1 MKKSIIHAV
10 ALFLDKRRR
19 VQRFDSHGVKR
30 FTRLLFLV
38 LFLSCGATLGFVSL
52 TYPASNLKRLRL
64 AYDHPLT
71 TRITYAPIDPRI
83 VSAVRA
89 QAAAAADVPDPN
101 GPTFGHPIISGIQG
115 VGFEQGLR
123 IDPSNSNRV
132 YTSAP
137 GSLSSDT
144 SWIWQSLDG
153 GLTFKWVT
161 AATPLEGKATP
172 ACAGGGDSE
181 TGVDLMGR
189 LYFCDL
195 TLPNFST
202 ARSDDFGATFLCSNT
217 GVPDAVVDR
226 QWYTFDGDPLNG
238 GSIYLTNDEVAMSP
252 AMCGSPT
259 NFGQNI
265 LVMYRSPITGSPP
278 QAAGIEFGP
287 ANKISN
293 PMGCDEGIMGN
304 NEVSPVAT
312 TLGQPDGNGG
322 YTTLPA
328 PVKHV
333 FVVHDDALLN
343 RILVGRCFPVAF
355 GAPVPNV
362 SDPSGLNCV
371 DLPVA
376 DLTTSNKTGGNFP
389 TLAIDA
395 AGNLYTVWEQA
406 PINAGGQVTGDT
418 LLKYSYSTDQG
429 NTWSAPMT
437 IDTSGSPVG
446 TLHTN
451 VFGWIAAG
459 DDGRVGIAWYGTSG
473 QPPFPSAGPDSCGA
487 TCDWSLWYV
496 MTTNGHSATPT
507 FTAPVSASEHFVHR
521 GSQYTLIGGQT
532 GDRTQGDFLQMR
544 MGARGE
550 AEIGYSDS
558 NNVDEIFAPHGMFVR
573 QNGGPGL
580 LAASSP
586 VTISGL
592 TPFNSAA
599 DPTGDG
605 KYQQSGISSANMPQL
620 DITGSN
626 ITIATTAPC
635 SVVAPCYRVEMRI
648 NNLSLAPSIT
658 QDPDIDLVWS
668 TQWLVQSSS
677 DVNGGKNFH
686 VYGESTNGGTLQCY
700 VGENA
705 AAAVGGGVAL
715 TYPGGST
722 ALPAA
727 NCQST
732 LGANGNIVI
741 YVPLT
746 SVLEAGAI
754 DNRLHEVTASTM
766 TLQGPANAIQP
777 VAGIGGSLFNL
788 VDVAQTYVFDPAQ
801 VTFTRVVS
809 RKVHGGAGT
818 FDIELAQN
826 GPSADECRSGG
837 ANGNYQLIVTFV
849 NPISAVA
856 GGTVTS
862 GTGMVDSVSA
872 SGSNVTIN
880 LSGVTTAQRLVVT
893 LTGVNDGTTVGTV
906 TITMPVLVGDT
917 NSNGATNAADIA
929 QTKSQSGQPVTAA
942 NFREDVSADG
952 YLNASDIAIVK
963 SKSGTALP

>member
-1 MKKSIIHAV
+1 MKSSIIPAL
-10 ALFLDKRRR
+10 ALFLNKCRR
-19 VQRFDSHGVKR
+19 VRRFDSYRVKR
-30 FTRLLFLV
+30 SARLLLLV
-38 LFLSCGATLGFVSL
+38 LFLSCGAALGFVAV
-52 TYPASNLKRLRL
+52 TYPESNFKRLRL
-64 AYDHPLT
+64 AYDHPQT
-71 TRITYAPIDPRI
+71 THAAYAPIDPNT

-89 QAAAAADVPDPN
+89 QAIAAVG

-123 IDPSNSNRV
+123 LDPSNSNRL

-137 GSLSSDT
+137 GSLSSNT
-144 SWIWQSLDG
+144 SWVWQSLDG

-161 AATPLEGKATP
+161 ASTPLEGKVTP
-172 ACAGGGDSE
+172 TCAGGGDTE

-195 TLPNFST
+195 TLANFST
-202 ARSDDFGATFLCSNT
+202 ARSDDQGATFTCSNT
-217 GVPDAVVDR
+217 GVPDTVVDR

-238 GSIYLTNDEVAMSP
+238 GSIYLTNDEFAQGT
-252 AMCGSPT
+252 AMCGAPT

-265 LVMYRSPITGSPP
+265 LVMYRSPVTGAEPT
-278 QAAGIEFGP
+278 AGITFGP
-287 ANKISN
+287 ANKVSD

-312 TLGQPDGNGG
+312 TLGQPDGMGG

-328 PVKHV
+328 AVKHV
-333 FVVHDDALLN
+333 FVIHDDALLH
-343 RILVGRCFPVAF
+343 RILIGRCFPVAF

-371 DLPVA
+371 DLPVI
-376 DLTTSNKTGGNFP
+376 DLGPNIKTGANFP
-389 TLAIDA
+389 TMAIDG
-395 AGNLYTVWEQA
+395 AGNLYAVWEQA

-418 LLKYSYSTDQG
+418 VLKYSFSTDQG
-429 NTWSAPMT
+429 NTWAAPIT

-451 VFGWIAAG
+451 VFAWIAAG
-459 DDGRVGIAWYGTSG
+459 DDGRVGIAWYGTPG
-473 QPPFPSAGPDSCGA
+473 QPAFPSNGPDSCGS

-496 MTTNGHSATPT
+496 MSTNGHSAAPA
-507 FTAPVSASEHFVHR
+507 FTAPVQASGHFVHR
-521 GSQYTLIGGQT
+521 GSQNTLIGGQN

-558 NNVDEIFAPHGMFVR
+558 NNVDEIFAPHGTFVR

-580 LAASSP
+580 VGALSP
-586 VTISGL
+586 VTVSGL
-592 TPFNSAA
+592 TPFNNVT

-605 KYQQSGISSANMPQL
+605 KYQQSGISSASMPQL

-635 SVVAPCYRVEMRI
+635 SAVAPCYRVEMRI
-648 NNLSLAPSIT
+648 NNLSLAPTIA
-658 QDPDIDLVWS
+658 QDPDTDLVWS
-668 TQWLVQSSS
+668 TQWLVQSST

-686 VYGESTNGGTLQCY
+686 VYGESTNGGALQCY

-715 TYPGGST
+715 TYPGGAT

-732 LGANGNIVI
+732 LGPNGKIVV
-741 YVPLT
+741 YVPL
-746 SVLEAGAI
+746 SNVYEAGPI
-754 DNRLHEVTASTM
+754 DNKLHEVTASTM
-766 TLQGPANAIQP
+766 TLQGPANAVQP

-788 VDVAQTYVFDPAQ
+788 IDVAQGYVFDPAQ
-801 VTFTRVVS
+801 VTYTKVVS
-809 RKVHGGAGT
+809 RKVHGTMGT

-826 GPSADECRSGG
+826 GP
-837 ANGNYQLIVTFV
+837 
-849 NPISAVA
+849 P
-856 GGTVTS
+856 
-862 GTGMVDSVSA
+862 
-872 SGSNVTIN
+872 
-880 LSGVTTAQRLVVT
+880 
-893 LTGVNDGTTVGTV
+893 
-906 TITMPVLVGDT
+906 P
-917 NSNGATNAADIA
+917 TNAAPAEEVEI
-929 QTKSQSGQPVTAA
+929 TS
-942 NFREDVSADG
+942 
-952 YLNASDIAIVK
+952 
-963 SKSGTALP
+963 